1 MCGCDLLSTGSEI
14 ESSDGHVS
22 LLAARNLT
30 LAADITT
37 DRYYERF
44 YEVRR
49 RLFSKK
55 VTEHIK
61 SSTDETVQPGAVN
74 GRSVSLGAG
83 GQLDIVASTI
93 TGDGAVGLHAD
104 GDLNLLSREEHHYAN
119 ESRTVRKSGLFSNGG
134 LSITLGSQSKTTI
147 SQSESMLQHGSS
159 VGSLAGDV
167 LATAGG
173 QYLQLSSDITTP
185 QGDVHISAANVALR
199 SAPNTTSV
207 LNIVRQRQSG
217 LTLSASHP
225 VIDSLQTGVQMAS
238 LARRTD
244 NGRYQAMAL
253 LTSGLSIYNAYTGPD
268 KLGMPNVVD
277 GKATGGWTFS
287 ASIGA
292 SSSSFESLTRTS
304 TPVGPA
310 ITTGR
315 NLSITASGTGAD
327 AGDITLLGAR
337 LSPGGDATLR
347 AARDITLAAAI
358 GTSSETSK
366 SRSSSGAV
374 GVSLG
379 AQGLSLTLAANRSNG
394 WSNGW
399 GTTYYNSEVGAAG
412 RLSTDSGAHTTLQGA
427 KASGLSVA
435 MRVGSAG
442 AGNLSISSPQD
453 ADHYIARESSSGF
466 NASIP
471 IPGASL
477 PIWIPN
483 AGNASFSFGI
493 NRSGMNL
500 LADYGC
506 RQSAQDERQV
516 RPVDFRL
523 RASSVNAALCCPVT

>member
-1 MCGCDLLSTGSEI
+1 M
-14 ESSDGHVS
+14 
-22 LLAARNLT
+22 
-30 LAADITT
+30 
-37 DRYYERF
+37 
-44 YEVRR
+44 
-49 RLFSKK
+49 
-55 VTEHIK
+55 
-61 SSTDETVQPGAVN
+61 
-74 GRSVSLGAG
+74 
-83 GQLDIVASTI
+83 
-93 TGDGAVGLHAD
+93 
-104 GDLNLLSREEHHYAN
+104 
-119 ESRTVRKSGLFSNGG
+119 
-134 LSITLGSQSKTTI
+134 
-147 SQSESMLQHGSS
+147 
-159 VGSLAGDV
+159 
-167 LATAGG
+167 
-173 QYLQLSSDITTP
+173 
-185 QGDVHISAANVALR
+185 HISAANVALR

-253 LTSGLSIYNAYTGPD
+253 LTSGLSIYNNYAALTSLSLPSGTSGAA
-268 KLGMPNVVD
+268 LN
-277 GKATGGWTFS
+277 GWTFS

-315 NLSITASGTGAD
+315 NLSITASGTGPD

-337 LSPGGDATLR
+337 LSAGGDATLR
-347 AARDITLAAAI
+347 AARDITMAAAI

-379 AQGLSLTLAANRSNG
+379 GQGLSLTLAANRSNG

-412 RLSTDSGAHTTLQGA
+412 RLGMDSGAHTTLQGA
-427 KASGLSVA
+427 KASGQSVA

-471 IPGASL
+471 IQG
-477 PIWIPN
+477 
-483 AGNASFSFGI
+483 GSFSFGVRVSGSGPLQVGMVTGVRFLPSRWS
-493 NRSGMNL
+493 RSNGP
-500 LADYGC
+500 Y
-506 RQSAQDERQV
+506 RR
-516 RPVDFRL
+516 
-523 RASSVNAALCCPVT
+523 